1 MGLSS
6 STAAFVRFYVPE
18 PSTEDFWGYVDEKLK
33 AGGFRE
39 CEGDQESSS
48 GFAVWE
54 DFFEALFDHGSYHK
68 ADYLAFQFRVD
79 QRKVPPLIR
88 KLYFRQAVEKY
99 RAENDGKWPNRHEKL
114 DIQETTDKWLLS
126 RAFPQPAAVEVVW
139 SPGTQSLLL
148 GTTSTKMIDSF
159 LEHFEE
165 YFQVYPVPLYHVHWA
180 LNALPLDDRRKDV
193 LSSMVN
199 VQSVNALEEGRFIGH
214 EFLTWLW
221 YFAESSNPV
230 IAYGDGSS
238 AEVALGERMVL
249 TLPSEGKEKVVCTT
263 RAYALHE
270 ARTALQQGKM
280 VDEMQIAIKAGDN
293 DYQVTLDS
301 SLFAFKG
308 LKTPKQLAG
317 GDEEDPDGRF
327 LEKMFFLEDVTA
339 ILDVLYKK
347 FLDQRLSSDWEAETL
362 VQLKGWIA
370 SGPEEA
376 EGSVGETR
384 SDDAPF

>member
-18 PSTEDFWGYVDEKLK
+18 PTTEDFWGYVDERLR
-33 AGGFRE
+33 AGGFTE
-39 CEGDQESSS
+39 CEGDQESSG

-54 DFFEALFDHGSYHK
+54 DFFEAVFDHGSYHK
-68 ADYLAFQFRVD
+68 ADYLAFQYRMD

-99 RAENDGKWPNRHEKL
+99 RAEHEGKWPNRHEKL

-139 SPGTQSLLL
+139 SPGAHLLLL
-148 GTTSTKMIDSF
+148 GTTSTKMIDAF
-159 LEHFEE
+159 LEHFERH
-165 YFQVYPVPLYHVHWA
+165 FQVYPVPLYHVNWA
-180 LNALPLDDRRKDV
+180 LNALPLDDRRKDM

-199 VQSVNALEEGRFIGH
+199 VQSVHAQEEGRFLGH
-214 EFLTWLW
+214 ELLTWLW
-221 YFAESSNPV
+221 FFAESPNPT
-230 IAYGDGSS
+230 ISYADGSA

-270 ARTALQQGKM
+270 ARTALRQGKM
-280 VDEMQIAIKAGDN
+280 VDEMQVAIKAGDN
-293 DYQVTLDS
+293 DYQLTLDS

-317 GDEEDPDGRF
+317 ADEEDPDGRF
-327 LEKMFFLEDVTA
+327 LEKMFFLEEVTA
-339 ILDVLYKK
+339 ILNALYKE
-347 FLDQRLSSDWEAETL
+347 FLNLRLSSEWESETL
-362 VQLKGWIA
+362 RQLREWIA
-370 SGPEEA
+370 SGPDDGEGSSEGSESEEA
-376 EGSVGETR
+376 
-384 SDDAPF
+384 PF